1 MPRIIWDS
9 EEQRA
14 LEWNIANDK
23 LVAEPNG
30 AKLKRADKKE
40 PIDYTDSNGFA
51 ANLSHSFIKIGDK
64 VLAMAGQGK
73 YLGKGGFGKVKLAE
87 DESGN
92 LYALKIGYNRGD
104 ISGVEK
110 YLLKDLKLY
119 QGDAKRIDQPKEM
132 VALHYLGT
140 DLFDYQFESDTQR
153 IFALFS
159 AANELNKLH
168 SGSLSEHGLAYLHRD
183 IKLENITFDGNKSS
197 LIDFG
202 LAKRVVDGV
211 WYGKYQGAPS
221 SAVVGTDGYVAPE
234 ILNKRTYSYKSDIYA
249 LGISF
254 QKKLSENSPL
264 RALARQMCSEHP
276 ICRPGLE
283 WIKVAFLV
291 EIHQSSDENLE
302 QALREYSCIVKDS
315 KSARNIFSTLVAE
328 RENSLF
334 IQSYSSLEACL
345 YSVRSDFSHT
355 SLLTFEYWQ
364 ALKESTDLQE
374 VANILYWSS
383 IKLSK
388 DDWEQLKDSSIL
400 QKAIIALY
408 RSDIKLARRD
418 WEQLK
423 DISNLQK
430 AVCAVYGSGQKLT
443 ERWERLK
450 DNSHLQAALA
460 AAYDYLNNNEFSWSK
475 TKGQT
480 ERFIQKLLDLEDKGL
495 DSVKAE
501 MRHWVKGYGVFGQ
514 SSKLHDLSRVRF
526 AHQSGLFSDQSVDSA
541 AATHFFAMNKD
552 DRAIVKAC
560 ILNVS
565 SG

>member
-1 MPRIIWDS
+1 
-9 EEQRA
+9 
-14 LEWNIANDK
+14 
-23 LVAEPNG
+23 
-30 AKLKRADKKE
+30 
-40 PIDYTDSNGFA
+40 
-51 ANLSHSFIKIGDK
+51 
-64 VLAMAGQGK
+64 
-73 YLGKGGFGKVKLAE
+73 
-87 DESGN
+87 
-92 LYALKIGYNRGD
+92 
-104 ISGVEK
+104 
-110 YLLKDLKLY
+110 
-119 QGDAKRIDQPKEM
+119 M
-132 VALHYLGT
+132 VALYYLGSN
-140 DLFDYQFESDTQR
+140 LFGYQFESDTQR
-153 IFALFS
+153 VFALFS

-168 SGSLSEHGLAYLHRD
+168 SGCLSKFGIAYLHRD
-183 IKLENITFDGNKSS
+183 IKPENITFDGNKSS

-202 LAKRVVDGV
+202 LTKRAGAT
-211 WYGKYQGAPS
+211 WNGEHQEGMSYYPEGSQGYIS
-221 SAVVGTDGYVAPE
+221 PE
-234 ILNKRTYSYKSDIYA
+234 IFNKRTYSYKSDIYA

-254 QKKLSENSPL
+254 QKRLSENSPL

-283 WIKVAFLV
+283 WVKVAFLV

-334 IQSYSSLEACL
+334 IQSCSSLEACL
-345 YSVRSDFSHT
+345 YSVRSDFSHI

-364 ALKESTDLQE
+364 ALKESADLQE

-408 RSDIKLARRD
+408 RSDIKLVRGD

-423 DISNLQK
+423 GTSNLQK
-430 AVCAVYGSGQKLT
+430 AVRTVYSSGQKLT
-443 ERWERLK
+443 ERWQVLK

-460 AAYDYLNNNEFSWSK
+460 AADDYLDQNQFSWNK

-480 ERFIQKLLDLEDKGL
+480 ETFIQKLLDLEDKSL

-501 MRHWVKGYGVFGQ
+501 MRHWAKGYGVFGQ

-541 AATHFFAMNKD
+541 AATPFFDMNKD
-552 DRAIVKAC
+552 DRVAVKEK
-560 ILNVS
+560 ILNFS
-565 SG
+565 SSQAKSGAAV